1 MIYCAAVSQDIDNAH
16 VDIESVRGEFGIKEE
31 DLQLRIAVVS
41 GDKLIWG
48 AQAIMEIC
56 QWMVIPY
63 PAAAVGR
70 LLPQSLSDSLYLTIA
85 RNRYDFFGTQPLDKN
100 FAKKLCPYYWIN
112 PPTTETKAA
121 QGGDRDK
128 AVDKKKA

>member
-1 MIYCAAVSQDIDNAH
+1 MPTTTTALFFFFVACAAAVSHASSLRRASLVLLCQDIDNAH

-56 QWMVIPY
+56 QVSVCPQ
-63 PAAAVGR
+63 
-70 LLPQSLSDSLYLTIA
+70 LL
-85 RNRYDFFGTQPLDKN
+85 
-100 FAKKLCPYYWIN
+100 FALN
-112 PPTTETKAA
+112 
-121 QGGDRDK
+121 
-128 AVDKKKA
+128 

>member
-1 MIYCAAVSQDIDNAH
+1 
-16 VDIESVRGEFGIKEE
+16 VDIEKVRGEFGIKEA

-48 AQAIMEIC
+48 AEAIMEIC
-56 QWMVIPY
+56 QWMCIPY
-63 PAAAVGR
+63 PAAAIGR
-70 LLPQSLSDSLYLTIA
+70 LLPHSLSDSLYLTIA

-112 PPTTETKAA
+112 PEAAVNKAE
-121 QGGDRDK
+121 G
-128 AVDKKKA
+128 KKED